1 MHVKL
6 TTYTKKNKFT
16 SHRQYSLGLCSQEIR
31 RSLTQI
37 RYTTQSEMKQLTN
50 LQKHGSCEKQLHVV
64 GTSCFDN
71 YFLIPYDNWKALL
84 FVKVYCYPD
93 VLFNRYVLAFVE
105 VRITYFI
112 SSILIRQ
119 LKRNANT
126 KVRKWSCHISH
137 LLNFYNYFDEP
148 RFSL

>member
-1 MHVKL
+1 ME
-6 TTYTKKNKFT
+6 KNKFI
-16 SHRQYSLGLCSQEIR
+16 SHKQYLFGLLFSGNPKKDYTDW
-31 RSLTQI
+31 SS
-37 RYTTQSEMKQLTN
+37 YTTSFFTLSEMKQLTN

-71 YFLIPYDNWKALL
+71 YFLVPYDNWKALL

-93 VLFNRYVLAFVE
+93 VLFNRYFLAFVE